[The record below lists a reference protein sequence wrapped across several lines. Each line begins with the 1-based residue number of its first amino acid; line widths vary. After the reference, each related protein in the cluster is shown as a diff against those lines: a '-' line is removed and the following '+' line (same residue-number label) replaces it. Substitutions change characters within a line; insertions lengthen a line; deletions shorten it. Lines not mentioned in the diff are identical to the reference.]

1 VGRLVPQKRFDR
13 LLEAMVFLRDD
24 VHLVVAGEGPLR
36 GALGLHAQDLGLRN
50 RVHFLGYQRDIATVM
65 DAIDLLVITSDREGM
80 SGVMLEALSRRVPVV
95 STDVSGAKEGLEP
108 TPDGSAPGLITG
120 FTPPQIASA
129 LNSILYDKAVRE
141 EMGWAAERRYLDRF
155 SFEGMLD
162 AWEAVLRKA

>member
-1 VGRLVPQKRFDR
+1 
-13 LLEAMVFLRDD
+13 M
-24 VHLVVAGEGPLR
+24 
-36 GALGLHAQDLGLRN
+36 
-50 RVHFLGYQRDIATVM
+50 
-65 DAIDLLVITSDREGM
+65 
-80 SGVMLEALSRRVPVV
+80 V

-155 SFEGMLD
+155 SFEGMLN